1 MKPEKSTVD
10 EIRARFDVDVER
22 FSNLE
27 TGQSATIDAPLMLEL
42 VAQAAAAT
50 ATQPAGTMRVL
61 DIGCGAGNYT
71 LKLLEELPGLGVT
84 LVDLSRPML
93 DRAQQRVAAA
103 GGREIELQQG
113 DIRELELGENRH
125 DIVLAA
131 MVLHHL
137 RSEAEWD
144 AVLAKLARTL
154 RPGGSLWIADMVKHD
169 DPAIDAL
176 MDQRYTAHLT
186 ALGGAAYCEKVR
198 AYIEREDTPWAVEFQ
213 SAALARAGFTRVQ
226 VLHKN
231 ACFAALAEFCP
242 ELRRRGD
249 NRGYR
254 EPIKKRQQ
262 PRPRIKRPRRGRDGR

>member
-50 ATQPAGTMRVL
+50 ATQPAGAMRVL

-103 GGREIELQQG
+103 GAEKSSC
-113 DIRELELGENRH
+113 NR
-125 DIVLAA
+125 A
-131 MVLHHL
+131 
-137 RSEAEWD
+137 
-144 AVLAKLARTL
+144 T
-154 RPGGSLWIADMVKHD
+154 
-169 DPAIDAL
+169 
-176 MDQRYTAHLT
+176 
-186 ALGGAAYCEKVR
+186 
-198 AYIEREDTPWAVEFQ
+198 
-213 SAALARAGFTRVQ
+213 SAS
-226 VLHKN
+226 
-231 ACFAALAEFCP
+231 
-242 ELRRRGD
+242 
-249 NRGYR
+249 
-254 EPIKKRQQ
+254 
-262 PRPRIKRPRRGRDGR
+262 

>member
-1 MKPEKSTVD
+1 
-10 EIRARFDVDVER
+10 
-22 FSNLE
+22 
-27 TGQSATIDAPLMLEL
+27 
-42 VAQAAAAT
+42 
-50 ATQPAGTMRVL
+50 
-61 DIGCGAGNYT
+61 
-71 LKLLEELPGLGVT
+71 
-84 LVDLSRPML
+84 
-93 DRAQQRVAAA
+93 
-103 GGREIELQQG
+103 
-113 DIRELELGENRH
+113 
-125 DIVLAA
+125 

-231 ACFAALAEFCP
+231 ACFAALGGVLP
-242 ELRRRGD
+242 GTSTP
-249 NRGYR
+249 G
-254 EPIKKRQQ
+254 
-262 PRPRIKRPRRGRDGR
+262 